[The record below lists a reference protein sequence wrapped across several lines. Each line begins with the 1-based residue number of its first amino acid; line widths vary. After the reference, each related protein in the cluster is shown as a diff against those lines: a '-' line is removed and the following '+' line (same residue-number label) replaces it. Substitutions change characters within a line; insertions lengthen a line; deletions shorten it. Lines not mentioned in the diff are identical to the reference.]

1 MPRELQAPP
10 VGEELHLPGPSIV
23 PLLSAVGVALALI
36 GLTTTLL
43 LTIAGGVL
51 FLATTIK
58 WLRDVSRDVDELP
71 LEHH

>member
-1 MPRELQAPP
+1 M
-10 VGEELHLPGPSIV
+10 PGPSIV
-23 PLLSAVGVALALI
+23 PLLNAVAVAMALI

-58 WLRDVSRDVDELP
+58 WARDASRDVDELP